1 MCVCVCLAKE
11 EEKQAFENIGMWNVN
26 ANISKWWSQLIIL
39 CFANFFLSSVDFFF
53 NFQFISL
60 FFFVN
65 EIKKYCFAIFVE
77 LKQWQFALE
86 DVEKFPIQPISDSK
100 INSNVCSLVGFWQV
114 VQAKNF

>member
-1 MCVCVCLAKE
+1 MQTFQNDDHNWLFYVLQTFSCPLW
-11 EEKQAFENIGMWNVN
+11 I
-26 ANISKWWSQLIIL
+26 
-39 CFANFFLSSVDFFF
+39 FFLIS
-53 NFQFISL
+53 NLSL